1 MLNKSAS
8 ATDRCAEAQDVR
20 ERRDVD
26 RLDFHLV
33 SPVPPVSRAVVPDLQ
48 AIDVLLYEMVV
59 PNRAREKIVAGYCE
73 ALPIL
78 VQQRPCAYMM
88 LTVGVHFS

>member
-1 MLNKSAS
+1 MLKKSAS
-8 ATDRCAEAQDVR
+8 ATDRGAEAQDVR
-20 ERRDVD
+20 ERRDVG

-33 SPVPPVSRAVVPDLQ
+33 SPVPPVSRPVVPELQ
-48 AIDVLLYEMVV
+48 ANDVLLYEMVV
-59 PNRAREKIVAGYCE
+59 LNRAREKIVAGYCE

>member
-1 MLNKSAS
+1 MFCC
-8 ATDRCAEAQDVR
+8 T
-20 ERRDVD
+20 
-26 RLDFHLV
+26 
-33 SPVPPVSRAVVPDLQ
+33 
-48 AIDVLLYEMVV
+48 EMVV

-88 LTVGVHFS
+88 LTVSVYFS

>member
-1 MLNKSAS
+1 MLKKSAS
-8 ATDRCAEAQDVR
+8 VTDRGAEAQDVR

-26 RLDFHLV
+26 RLDCRLV
-33 SPVPPVSRAVVPDLQ
+33 SPGPPVSRPVVPDLR

-59 PNRAREKIVAGYCE
+59 PNRARENIVAGYCE